1 MKENH
6 VYKKFSSMSEEERE
20 KKAFSIAFI
29 PLAPTWRVHIT
40 IIRFNFIWNSLI
52 HRIELEYKSFY

>member
-1 MKENH
+1 MIILLMKDNRI
-6 VYKKFSSMSEEERE
+6 YKKFSSMSEEERE
-20 KKAFSIAFI
+20 KKAFPIVFPSH
-29 PLAPTWRVHIT
+29 RHIT